1 MTQLCHTNGFMESV
15 RPWKLCTNL
24 EIDSDY
30 LRKLADLLN
39 FSLGIWADVDIKAP
53 CLLKFSVYA

>member
-1 MTQLCHTNGFMESV
+1 MESV
-15 RPWKLCTNL
+15 RPWKLQT
-24 EIDSDY
+24 SDY

-39 FSLGIWADVDIKAP
+39 FSLGIWAVVDIKVP